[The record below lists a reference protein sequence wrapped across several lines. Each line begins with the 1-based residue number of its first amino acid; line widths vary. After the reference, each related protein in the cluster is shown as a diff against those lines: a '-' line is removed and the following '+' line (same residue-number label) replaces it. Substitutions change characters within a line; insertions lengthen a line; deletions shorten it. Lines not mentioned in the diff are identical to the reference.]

1 MMEATMLPACRIAA
15 ISSGDLMMIAI
26 YVVNKPVKVIVYSI
40 NIGMRAVKWRVT
52 VYMGFCG
59 GDRFSV

>member
-1 MMEATMLPACRIAA
+1 MEATMLPACRIAA

-26 YVVNKPVKVIVYSI
+26 YLVNKPIEVIVYSI
-40 NIGMRAVKWRVT
+40 RIGMEAVKRRAI

-59 GDRFSV
+59 GGPL